1 MTDEEKTQ
9 RTLAHIAT
17 SLNDIAR
24 QLGRIANS
32 VSLLTSL
39 EGELITLQT
48 EIVEDIRNRRIAE
61 RASYLAFHRAY
72 AEAEE
77 YTATAAKKVLP
88 EEQPA

>member
-1 MTDEEKTQ
+1 MTNEAEVLE
-9 RTLAHIAT
+9 TLAKIAT

-24 QLGRIANS
+24 QLGRLGNS

-39 EGELITLQT
+39 QGELITLQT

-61 RASYLAFHRAY
+61 RASYLAFHQAY

-77 YTATAAKKVLP
+77 A
-88 EEQPA
+88 